1 MTIAANVVNELIAN
15 GTSLASVNKAIVVIG
30 AAMVQKINVLNFM
43 WHPFRLRRRS
53 AKALRGLG
61 VVLPAGCGARRQ
73 SSGKQNRVT
82 LHRNP
87 GMT

>member
-1 MTIAANVVNELIAN
+1 
-15 GTSLASVNKAIVVIG
+15 
-30 AAMVQKINVLNFM
+30 MVQKINVLNFM

-73 SSGKQNRVT
+73 SLRKAEQSHSTSEQRNDLTFATRYAPAVCPVPNRTADARVI
-82 LHRNP
+82 R
-87 GMT
+87 